1 MSAVKAFQ
9 DHRKDRSEQTWWSW
23 LFSSDAGVDHVEL
36 KPEGGFRRGERWTGV
51 STGIHHL
58 LAVTNKGR
66 TFSLPLSPSGNSHR
80 QLGTRQDLAGASA
93 PGASEPVRAD
103 ELPAEVDPRF
113 APALHEIKSLSGI
126 DIAQV
131 AASDRTSFVRTPGG
145 RVLGFGANESGQ
157 IGLGG
162 SAAVEIVQTPVEVV
176 LARNYPGGT
185 MVKALDVIAGGST
198 TMFVVERESPGQQGK
213 FVDLL
218 ACGNGM
224 SGALGNGLW
233 SSASSVPTRV
243 KTVSGLQECEWLSS
257 CRRGVYADGDSL
269 RKGKG
274 VPPFG
279 AVHRV
284 RVALAKRAHLRR
296 AQDGPGSRRKG
307 CKGRAVRQGRHGL
320 GR

>member
-1 MSAVKAFQ
+1 M
-9 DHRKDRSEQTWWSW
+9 
-23 LFSSDAGVDHVEL
+23 
-36 KPEGGFRRGERWTGV
+36 
-51 STGIHHL
+51 
-58 LAVTNKGR
+58 TNKGR

-80 QLGTRQDLAGASA
+80 QLGTRQDLT
-93 PGASEPVRAD
+93 GASEPVRAA

-243 KTVSGLQECEWLSS
+243 KTVSGLQECEWFRVDVVWTLIAKVSEKAKAFLPLEL
-257 CRRGVYADGDSL
+257 YAVSVSPSPNAHIFAVLKTDREADA
-269 RKGKG
+269 KG
-274 VPPFG
+274 VKDG
-279 AVHRV
+279 LYGKDVMVWGGNGGSKVVAGG
-284 RVALAKRAHLRR
+284 VALTPISRVSAWQRQAIQSRHAAAPPQTHSSRSG
-296 AQDGPGSRRKG
+296 DGAGSRS
-307 CKGRAVRQGRHGL
+307 
-320 GR
+320 